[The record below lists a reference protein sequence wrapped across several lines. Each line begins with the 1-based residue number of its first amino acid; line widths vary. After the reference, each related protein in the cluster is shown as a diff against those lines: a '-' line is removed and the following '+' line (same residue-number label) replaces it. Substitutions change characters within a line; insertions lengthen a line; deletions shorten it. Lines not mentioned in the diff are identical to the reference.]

1 MDNLSRFYIDIAT
14 DANKMSAFNSAEKA
28 LRIQMLQDAGVEGA
42 EELLVQD
49 EEGLR
54 KILASS
60 LVEATGAWHGI
71 ETNAGNEGDNR
82 SNSPFFKR
90 IQSH

>member
-14 DANKMSAFNSAEKA
+14 DANKMAAFNLAKKEQ
-28 LRIQMLQDAGVEGA
+28 RQQMLNDAGVNNA
-42 EELLVQD
+42 EELLMQD

-54 KILASS
+54 QILANS
-60 LVEATGAWHGI
+60 LIDATNAWHGI
-71 ETNAGNEGDNR
+71 ETNAGNNGDNR

-90 IQSH
+90 IQNH

>member
-14 DANKMSAFNSAEKA
+14 DANKMAAFNLAEKQQ
-28 LRIQMLQDAGVEGA
+28 RVQMLNEAGVDNA
-42 EELLVQD
+42 EELLMQN

-54 KILASS
+54 QILASN
-60 LVEATGAWHGI
+60 LIEATGAWHGL
-71 ETNAGNEGDNR
+71 ETNAGNNGDNR

-90 IQSH
+90 IQNH